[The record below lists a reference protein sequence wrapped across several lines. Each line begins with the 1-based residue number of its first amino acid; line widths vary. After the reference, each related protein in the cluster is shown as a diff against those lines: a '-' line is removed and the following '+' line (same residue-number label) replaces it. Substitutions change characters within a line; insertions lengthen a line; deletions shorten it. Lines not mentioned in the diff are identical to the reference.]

1 MKLSVS
7 REAVPL
13 PIATISTL
21 YFLINLKVIAFA
33 FSKAFGSIV
42 APFDNSFG

>member
-13 PIATISTL
+13 PIAIISTL
-21 YFLINLKVIAFA
+21 YFLISFSVIAFA
-33 FSKAFGSIV
+33 FSKALGSIV
-42 APFDNSFG
+42 EPFDNSFG